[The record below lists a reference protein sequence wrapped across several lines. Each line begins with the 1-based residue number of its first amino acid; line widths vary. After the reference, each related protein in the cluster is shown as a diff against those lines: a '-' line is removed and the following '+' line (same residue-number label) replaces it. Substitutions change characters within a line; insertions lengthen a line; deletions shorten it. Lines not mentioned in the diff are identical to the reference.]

1 MEGPEASSTDLIV
14 YVAPGLRARATQWSE
29 MAADERRRGAM
40 AAANAHD
47 AGALAEITVAYLLL
61 HGRQHAAASD
71 HTIRSYAVGV
81 RRLLLEWDS
90 ENILHPSPDA
100 GDRYIASLSMGHAPA
115 TCSARLAAAA
125 ALYRALHWARAT
137 TADPFAGVRPPIDH
151 TPRHERRHPYSDA
164 QVVAIADAADDRLRL
179 VILLCAHGGLR
190 IAEALDLRWA
200 DVRLDARVL
209 RVEHGKGGK
218 ARTVHLSATL
228 YAALDRAALQSYT
241 FAGGIILRADGEAAI
256 DASWLRRRLRLACA
270 AAGVEYLGW
279 HAFRHT
285 AGTRLAR
292 ETGNLQLVAG
302 HLGHADV
309 STAAIY
315 AKWSE
320 TALAAQVA
328 TW

>member
-47 AGALAEITVAYLLL
+47 AGALAELTVAYLLL

-137 TADPFAGVRPPIDH
+137 TADPFAGVRPASLRLSSVCLPAGRVALL
-151 TPRHERRHPYSDA
+151 TPSIGNCSSRPVRRHHWRKS
-164 QVVAIADAADDRLRL
+164 
-179 VILLCAHGGLR
+179 GS
-190 IAEALDLRWA
+190 
-200 DVRLDARVL
+200 
-209 RVEHGKGGK
+209 
-218 ARTVHLSATL
+218 HLTPP
-228 YAALDRAALQSYT
+228 
-241 FAGGIILRADGEAAI
+241 
-256 DASWLRRRLRLACA
+256 
-270 AAGVEYLGW
+270 
-279 HAFRHT
+279 
-285 AGTRLAR
+285 
-292 ETGNLQLVAG
+292 
-302 HLGHADV
+302 
-309 STAAIY
+309 
-315 AKWSE
+315 
-320 TALAAQVA
+320 
-328 TW
+328 

>member
-1 MEGPEASSTDLIV
+1 VEAPEASSTDLIV
-14 YVAPGLRARATQWSE
+14 YVAPGLRSRATQWSE
-29 MAADERRRGAM
+29 MAGDERRRGAM

-47 AGALAEITVAYLLL
+47 AGALAELTVAYLLL

-81 RRLLLEWDS
+81 RRLLLEWES
-90 ENILHPSPDA
+90 ENILHPSQDA

-125 ALYRALHWARAT
+125 ALYRALQWARAT
-137 TADPFAGVRPPIDH
+137 SSSPFVGVTAPRNR

-164 QVVAIADAADDRLRL
+164 QVEAIASSADSRLRL
-179 VILLCAHGGLR
+179 LILLTAHGGLR
-190 IAEALDLRWA
+190 IAEALSLRWD
-200 DVRLDARVL
+200 DVHLAAGYL

-218 ARTVHLSATL
+218 ARTVYLSHTL
-228 YAALDRAALQSYT
+228 TLALEDAAHEQPPAA
-241 FAGGIILRADGEAAI
+241 AGVVLTADGQAAV
-256 DASWLRRRLRLACA
+256 DPSWLRRRLRLACA